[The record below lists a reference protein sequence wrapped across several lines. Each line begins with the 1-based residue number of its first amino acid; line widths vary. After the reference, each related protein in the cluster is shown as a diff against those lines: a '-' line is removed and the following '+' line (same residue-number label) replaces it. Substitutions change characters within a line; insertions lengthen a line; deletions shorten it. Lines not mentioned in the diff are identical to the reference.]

1 MASKKMHHSK
11 TKLHSCRKKN
21 NLYIPGNLILLY
33 RLRRMVKNE
42 LIYLMNVFLNQ
53 IIIIID
59 FALEVQMVQYYEKQ
73 KQE

>member
-1 MASKKMHHSK
+1 
-11 TKLHSCRKKN
+11 
-21 NLYIPGNLILLY
+21 
-33 RLRRMVKNE
+33 MVKNE

-59 FALEVQMVQYYEKQ
+59 FALEGQMVQYYEKQ